1 MITITRQLW
10 CTFVLKSL
18 TKCALFFSKTPK
30 HYKSQRAW
38 RRQKPKSLTRKTK
51 QGDLHSFFHADSE
64 GEVFDM
70 RFSVRKKIFLTCGA
84 TYRPNFNFFQKVKS
98 RNPKNGINTT
108 DKIIFPKLRVLKYLK
123 MTIFTIGQFL
133 SNMPRKG
140 PKIFFLES

>member
-1 MITITRQLW
+1 
-10 CTFVLKSL
+10 
-18 TKCALFFSKTPK
+18 
-30 HYKSQRAW
+30 
-38 RRQKPKSLTRKTK
+38 LTRKTK
-51 QGDLHSFFHADSE
+51 QGDLRSFFHADSE

-70 RFSVRKKIFLTCGA
+70 RFSVRKKIFLACGA

-140 PKIFFLES
+140 PKNFFLES

>member
-1 MITITRQLW
+1 MVQYSLVSIQLKKGMN
-10 CTFVLKSL
+10 T
-18 TKCALFFSKTPK
+18 
-30 HYKSQRAW
+30 QRAW

-70 RFSVRKKIFLTCGA
+70 RFSVRKKFFLACGA